1 MKYTNFLLT
10 VIAGLLALVAYELHL
25 HRPVTLD
32 ELSGLSGEALEARRA
47 QIPLVR
53 VDGLD
58 TDDESD
64 GDSAEQDS
72 GPVRM
77 HRSEAKAVP
86 PFGLLVS
93 GP

>member
-10 VIAGLLALVAYELHL
+10 VIACLLALVAYELHR
-25 HRPVTLD
+25 HRPVTLE

-58 TDDESD
+58 ADDESD
-64 GDSAEQDS
+64 GDSAEQGS
-72 GPVRM
+72 GSVRM
-77 HRSEAKAVP
+77 HRSEAKAAPSLALV
-86 PFGLLVS
+86 VS